1 MYKESHLTT
10 NDNKYI
16 FIREWIPENDPKAI
30 IFYVHGLGSH
40 SGRMAFWAEKFNHE
54 GFAFIAHDH
63 RGHGK
68 SGEKRGFPKKFNYL
82 VNDTRLMVKRLRE
95 AFPDK
100 KIILYG
106 HSLGGSVAINY
117 VISEA
122 QTADALIVTSPWLKL
137 THPPKKSLITLIN
150 ILNKFLPGLTVSN
163 KLDSKDLSRN
173 EDVAVKYREDPLV
186 HDQISAGL
194 LKTAHEAGL
203 HALRNVYKIN
213 CPFLIMHGS
222 ADNITSHKA
231 SENYVMNTSDRTH
244 LKIWEGAYHE
254 LHNEPEKEDVFNYI
268 IEWIR
273 NSKLLD

>member
-1 MYKESHLTT
+1 MYNESHLTT

-30 IFYVHGLGSH
+30 ILYVHGLGSH
-40 SGRMAFWAEKFNHE
+40 GGRMATWAEKFNHK

-68 SGEKRGFPKKFNYL
+68 SDEKRGFPKKFNYL
-82 VNDTRLMVKRLRE
+82 VNDTKLMVKRLRE

-106 HSLGGSVAINY
+106 HSLGGNVAINY
-117 VISEA
+117 VISET

-137 THPPKKSLITLIN
+137 AHPPGKSLITLIN

-163 KLDSKDLSRN
+163 QLDSKDLSRN
-173 EDVAVKYREDPLV
+173 GGVAAKYREDPLV
-186 HDQISAGL
+186 HDKISAGL
-194 LKTAHEAGL
+194 LKTAYEAGL

-222 ADNITSHKA
+222 ADNITSCKA

-254 LHNEPEKEDVFNYI
+254 LHNEPETEEVFNYI
-268 IEWIR
+268 INWIS
-273 NSKLLD
+273 NTKLID

>member
-122 QTADALIVTSPWLKL
+122 QTADALIVTSPW
-137 THPPKKSLITLIN
+137 
-150 ILNKFLPGLTVSN
+150 
-163 KLDSKDLSRN
+163 
-173 EDVAVKYREDPLV
+173 
-186 HDQISAGL
+186 
-194 LKTAHEAGL
+194 
-203 HALRNVYKIN
+203 
-213 CPFLIMHGS
+213 
-222 ADNITSHKA
+222 
-231 SENYVMNTSDRTH
+231 
-244 LKIWEGAYHE
+244 
-254 LHNEPEKEDVFNYI
+254 
-268 IEWIR
+268 
-273 NSKLLD
+273 